1 MFSYIVFNND
11 QWSVEFVLDSNELTS
26 MGNYQQRVLKQLT
39 KVRRE
44 WIEQQQTKPSQDN
57 LFFEANYRDDL
68 LVSQQN
74 IQSLQETLLELESQ
88 HDRQQGNLTNLI

>member
-26 MGNYQQRVLKQLT
+26 MGNYQQRLLKQLT
-39 KVRRE
+39 KVRKK

-57 LFFEANYRDDL
+57 MFLEANYRDNL
-68 LVSQQN
+68 LVTQQH
-74 IQSLQETLLELESQ
+74 IQSLQERLLELESQ
-88 HDRQQGNLTNLI
+88 HDRQQGNLTNLM